1 MIEIKLPDGTIK
13 KFKNSLSCGEVAMA
27 IGAKLAKDALV
38 AKVDGELRDLGFK
51 LNQSA
56 EIKILTEKNE
66 ESLELLRHDM
76 AHIMAEAVKELYPKT
91 QVTIGP
97 AIDDG
102 FYYDFARK
110 EPFAPD
116 DLVNIEKRMREIIK
130 RDEKIT
136 REIWD
141 RDKAINFFKK
151 QGEKYKA
158 EIISNIPEG
167 EEISLYRQGDFID
180 LCRGPHFPSTAKT
193 RGFFKLMKISG
204 AYWKGDSKNEMLQRI
219 YGTAWFAKKDLENYL
234 KRLEEAE
241 KRDHR
246 KLAKDM
252 DLFHF
257 QEEAPGAV
265 FWHPKGWHLFQTLV
279 EYIRGKQT
287 KSQYAEISTPTV
299 MDRKL
304 WEKSGHWETFRE
316 NMYITETED
325 DRVFAL
331 KPMNCPGG
339 IQVFK
344 QGLRSYREL
353 PLRIS
358 EFGKVNRYEPSGAL
372 QGLMRVREF
381 TQDDAHIFC
390 SQDQMKEECK
400 EVIKMVIEVYHDL
413 GFKDIDIN
421 FADRPEKRIGSD
433 EKWDLLEKAL
443 TEATDSLDLKYNINS
458 GEGAF
463 YGPKLEFVL
472 QDAIGRK
479 WQCGTLQVDMFLP
492 ERLDASFIG
501 EDGEKHRP
509 VLLHRALFGSLE
521 RFIGILLEHYAGKLP
536 LWLAPTQ
543 LVVATITNEA
553 DEYAGSIFDQASS
566 AGLLAEIDSRNEKI
580 GYKVRDHSLKKI
592 PIMFVVGK
600 KEVNDKT
607 VTIRRLG
614 SDKQETIKADLAIN
628 NLVKTVTAPSFL
640 KKN

>member
-1 MIEIKLPDGTIK
+1 MMEITLPDGSIK
-13 KFKNSLSCGEVAMA
+13 KFKSALSCKEVAKT
-27 IGAKLAKDALV
+27 IGARLAKDALV
-38 AKVDGELRDLGFK
+38 VKVNGELRDLDFI
-51 LNQSA
+51 LNQDA
-56 EIKILTEKNE
+56 KIEVLTSKNE
-66 ESLELLRHDM
+66 ESLEILRHDM

-102 FYYDFARK
+102 FYYDFSRK
-110 EPFAPD
+110 DPFTPD
-116 DLVNIEKRMREIIK
+116 DLKDIEKRMHEIIK
-130 RDEKIT
+130 RDEKIV
-136 REIWD
+136 REVWD
-141 RDKAINFFKK
+141 RDKAVSFFKK

-158 EIISNIPEG
+158 EIISEIPKD
-167 EEISLYRQGDFID
+167 EEITLYRQGDFID
-180 LCRGPHFPSTAKT
+180 LCRGPHFPSTA
-193 RGFFKLMKISG
+193 RVGSFFKLMKISG
-204 AYWKGDSKNEMLQRI
+204 AYWKGDSENEMLQRI
-219 YGTAWFAKKDLENYL
+219 YGTAWFTKKDLETYL
-234 KRLEEAE
+234 QRLEEAE

-246 KLAKDM
+246 KLGKDM

-265 FWHPKGWHLFQTLV
+265 FWHPKVWELFQTLV
-279 EYIRGKQT
+279 NYIRKKQT
-287 KSQYAEISTPTV
+287 DSKYMEISTPTV

-325 DRVFAL
+325 GRIFAL

-339 IQVFK
+339 IQIFK

-358 EFGKVNRYEPSGAL
+358 EFGKVNRYEASGAL

-390 SQDQMKEECK
+390 SQDQMQSECR
-400 EVIKMVIEVYHDL
+400 EVIELVIAVYREL
-413 GFKDIDIN
+413 GFEDIDIN
-421 FADRPEKRIGSD
+421 FADRPDKRIGSD
-433 EKWDLLEKAL
+433 EKWSLLEGAL
-443 TEATDSLDLKYNINS
+443 TKAIDDLGLKYKVNT

-472 QDAIGRK
+472 KDAIGRK

-492 ERLDASFIG
+492 ERLDANFIG
-501 EDGEKHRP
+501 EDGEKHKP

-536 LWLAPTQ
+536 LWLSPTQ
-543 LVVATITNEA
+543 IVVATITSDA
-553 DEYAGSIFDQASS
+553 DKYANLIFDQASS
-566 AGLLAEIDSRNEKI
+566 AGLSIEVDSRNEKI
-580 GYKVRDHSLKKI
+580 GYKVREHSLAKT

-600 KEVNDKT
+600 KEAENKT
-607 VTIRRLG
+607 VTIRKLG
-614 SDKQETIKADLAIN
+614 SDKQDTMKLDSAIQEI
-628 NLVKTVTAPSFL
+628 VKKSKLPSSM
-640 KKN
+640 KKK

>member
-1 MIEIKLPDGTIK
+1 
-13 KFKNSLSCGEVAMA
+13 
-27 IGAKLAKDALV
+27 
-38 AKVDGELRDLGFK
+38 
-51 LNQSA
+51 
-56 EIKILTEKNE
+56 
-66 ESLELLRHDM
+66 
-76 AHIMAEAVKELYPKT
+76 
-91 QVTIGP
+91 
-97 AIDDG
+97 
-102 FYYDFARK
+102 
-110 EPFAPD
+110 
-116 DLVNIEKRMREIIK
+116 
-130 RDEKIT
+130 
-136 REIWD
+136 
-141 RDKAINFFKK
+141 
-151 QGEKYKA
+151 
-158 EIISNIPEG
+158 
-167 EEISLYRQGDFID
+167 
-180 LCRGPHFPSTAKT
+180 
-193 RGFFKLMKISG
+193 MKISG

-443 TEATDSLDLKYNINS
+443 TEAIDSLDLKYNINS

>member
-1 MIEIKLPDGTIK
+1 MEITLPDGSIK
-13 KFKNSLSCGEVAMA
+13 KFKSALSCKEVAKT
-27 IGAKLAKDALV
+27 IGARLAKDALV
-38 AKVDGELRDLGFK
+38 VKVNGELRDLDFI
-51 LNQSA
+51 LNQDA
-56 EIKILTEKNE
+56 KIEVLTSKNE
-66 ESLELLRHDM
+66 ESLEILRHDM

-102 FYYDFARK
+102 FYYDFSRK
-110 EPFAPD
+110 DPFTPD
-116 DLVNIEKRMREIIK
+116 DLKDIEKRMHEIIK
-130 RDEKIT
+130 RDEKIV
-136 REIWD
+136 REVWD
-141 RDKAINFFKK
+141 RDKAVSFFKK

-158 EIISNIPEG
+158 EIISEIPKD
-167 EEISLYRQGDFID
+167 EEITLYRQGDFID
-180 LCRGPHFPSTAKT
+180 LCRGPHFPSTA
-193 RGFFKLMKISG
+193 RVGSFFKLMKISG
-204 AYWKGDSKNEMLQRI
+204 AYWKGDSENEMLQRI
-219 YGTAWFAKKDLENYL
+219 YGTAWFTKKDLETYL
-234 KRLEEAE
+234 QRLEEAE

-246 KLAKDM
+246 KLGKDM

-265 FWHPKGWHLFQTLV
+265 FWHPKGWELFQTLV
-279 EYIRGKQT
+279 NYIRKKQT
-287 KSQYAEISTPTV
+287 DSKYMEISTPTV

-325 DRVFAL
+325 GRIFAL

-339 IQVFK
+339 IQIFK

-358 EFGKVNRYEPSGAL
+358 EFGKVNRYEASGAL

-390 SQDQMKEECK
+390 SQDQMQSECR
-400 EVIKMVIEVYHDL
+400 EVIELVIAVYREL
-413 GFKDIDIN
+413 GFEDIDIN
-421 FADRPEKRIGSD
+421 FADRPDKRIGSD
-433 EKWDLLEKAL
+433 EKWSLLEGAL
-443 TEATDSLDLKYNINS
+443 TKAIDDLGLKYKVNT

-472 QDAIGRK
+472 KDAIGRK

-492 ERLDASFIG
+492 ERLDANFIG
-501 EDGEKHRP
+501 EDGEKHKP

-536 LWLAPTQ
+536 LWLSPAQ
-543 LVVATITNEA
+543 IVVATITSDA
-553 DEYAGSIFDQASS
+553 DKYANLIFDQASS
-566 AGLLAEIDSRNEKI
+566 AGLSIEVDSRNEKI
-580 GYKVRDHSLKKI
+580 GYKVREHSLAKT

-600 KEVNDKT
+600 KEAENKT
-607 VTIRRLG
+607 VTIRKLG
-614 SDKQETIKADLAIN
+614 SDKQDTMKLDSAIQEI
-628 NLVKTVTAPSFL
+628 VKKSKLPSSM
-640 KKN
+640 KKK

>member
-1 MIEIKLPDGTIK
+1 
-13 KFKNSLSCGEVAMA
+13 
-27 IGAKLAKDALV
+27 
-38 AKVDGELRDLGFK
+38 
-51 LNQSA
+51 
-56 EIKILTEKNE
+56 
-66 ESLELLRHDM
+66 
-76 AHIMAEAVKELYPKT
+76 
-91 QVTIGP
+91 
-97 AIDDG
+97 
-102 FYYDFARK
+102 
-110 EPFAPD
+110 
-116 DLVNIEKRMREIIK
+116 
-130 RDEKIT
+130 
-136 REIWD
+136 
-141 RDKAINFFKK
+141 
-151 QGEKYKA
+151 
-158 EIISNIPEG
+158 
-167 EEISLYRQGDFID
+167 
-180 LCRGPHFPSTAKT
+180 
-193 RGFFKLMKISG
+193 
-204 AYWKGDSKNEMLQRI
+204 
-219 YGTAWFAKKDLENYL
+219 
-234 KRLEEAE
+234 
-241 KRDHR
+241 
-246 KLAKDM
+246 
-252 DLFHF
+252 
-257 QEEAPGAV
+257 
-265 FWHPKGWHLFQTLV
+265 
-279 EYIRGKQT
+279 
-287 KSQYAEISTPTV
+287 
-299 MDRKL
+299 
-304 WEKSGHWETFRE
+304 
-316 NMYITETED
+316 
-325 DRVFAL
+325 
-331 KPMNCPGG
+331 
-339 IQVFK
+339 
-344 QGLRSYREL
+344 
-353 PLRIS
+353 
-358 EFGKVNRYEPSGAL
+358 
-372 QGLMRVREF
+372 MRVREF

>member
-13 KFKNSLSCGEVAMA
+13 KFKSSLSCSEVAAA

-110 EPFAPD
+110 EPFTPD

-299 MDRKL
+299 MDKKL

-443 TEATDSLDLKYNINS
+443 TEAIDSLDLKYNINS

>member
-1 MIEIKLPDGTIK
+1 MMEITLPDGSIK
-13 KFKNSLSCGEVAMA
+13 KFKSALSCKEVAKT
-27 IGAKLAKDALV
+27 IGARLAKDALV
-38 AKVDGELRDLGFK
+38 VKVNGELRDLDFI
-51 LNQSA
+51 LNQDA
-56 EIKILTEKNE
+56 KIEVLTSKNE
-66 ESLELLRHDM
+66 ESLEILRHDM

-102 FYYDFARK
+102 FYYDFSRK
-110 EPFAPD
+110 DPFTPD
-116 DLVNIEKRMREIIK
+116 DLKDIEKRMHEIIK
-130 RDEKIT
+130 RDEKIV
-136 REIWD
+136 REVWD
-141 RDKAINFFKK
+141 RDKAVSFFKK

-158 EIISNIPEG
+158 EIISEIPKD
-167 EEISLYRQGDFID
+167 EEITLYRQGDFID
-180 LCRGPHFPSTAKT
+180 LCRGPHFPSTA
-193 RGFFKLMKISG
+193 RVGSFFKLMKISG
-204 AYWKGDSKNEMLQRI
+204 AYWKGDSENEMLQRI
-219 YGTAWFAKKDLENYL
+219 YGTAWFTKKDLETYL
-234 KRLEEAE
+234 QRLEEAE

-246 KLAKDM
+246 KLGKDM

-265 FWHPKGWHLFQTLV
+265 FWHPKGWELFQTLV
-279 EYIRGKQT
+279 NYIRKKQT
-287 KSQYAEISTPTV
+287 DSKYMEISTPTV

-325 DRVFAL
+325 GRIFAL

-339 IQVFK
+339 IQIFK

-358 EFGKVNRYEPSGAL
+358 EFGKVNRYEASGAL

-390 SQDQMKEECK
+390 SQDQMQSECR
-400 EVIKMVIEVYHDL
+400 EVIELVIAVYREL
-413 GFKDIDIN
+413 GFEDIDIN
-421 FADRPEKRIGSD
+421 FADRPDKRIGSD
-433 EKWDLLEKAL
+433 EKWSLLEGAL
-443 TEATDSLDLKYNINS
+443 TKAIDDLGLKYKVNT

-472 QDAIGRK
+472 KDAIGRK

-492 ERLDASFIG
+492 ERLDANFIG
-501 EDGEKHRP
+501 EDGEKHKP

-536 LWLAPTQ
+536 LWLSPTQ
-543 LVVATITNEA
+543 IVVATITSDA
-553 DEYAGSIFDQASS
+553 DKYANLIFDQASS
-566 AGLLAEIDSRNEKI
+566 AGLSIEVDSRNEKI
-580 GYKVRDHSLKKI
+580 GYKVREHSLAKT

-600 KEVNDKT
+600 KEAENKT
-607 VTIRRLG
+607 VTIRKLG
-614 SDKQETIKADLAIN
+614 SDKQDTMKLDSAIQEI
-628 NLVKTVTAPSFL
+628 VKKSKLPSSM
-640 KKN
+640 KKK

>member
-1 MIEIKLPDGTIK
+1 
-13 KFKNSLSCGEVAMA
+13 
-27 IGAKLAKDALV
+27 
-38 AKVDGELRDLGFK
+38 
-51 LNQSA
+51 
-56 EIKILTEKNE
+56 
-66 ESLELLRHDM
+66 
-76 AHIMAEAVKELYPKT
+76 
-91 QVTIGP
+91 
-97 AIDDG
+97 
-102 FYYDFARK
+102 
-110 EPFAPD
+110 
-116 DLVNIEKRMREIIK
+116 
-130 RDEKIT
+130 
-136 REIWD
+136 
-141 RDKAINFFKK
+141 
-151 QGEKYKA
+151 
-158 EIISNIPEG
+158 
-167 EEISLYRQGDFID
+167 
-180 LCRGPHFPSTAKT
+180 
-193 RGFFKLMKISG
+193 
-204 AYWKGDSKNEMLQRI
+204 
-219 YGTAWFAKKDLENYL
+219 
-234 KRLEEAE
+234 
-241 KRDHR
+241 
-246 KLAKDM
+246 M

-279 EYIRGKQT
+279 EYIRAKQA

-400 EVIKMVIEVYHDL
+400 KVIKMVIEVYHDL

-433 EKWDLLEKAL
+433 EKWGLLEKAL
-443 TEATDSLDLKYNINS
+443 TEAIDDLDLKYNINS

>member
-1 MIEIKLPDGTIK
+1 MEITLPDGSIK
-13 KFKNSLSCGEVAMA
+13 KFKSALSCKEVAKT
-27 IGAKLAKDALV
+27 IGARLAKDALV
-38 AKVDGELRDLGFK
+38 VKVNGELRDLDFI
-51 LNQSA
+51 LNQDA
-56 EIKILTEKNE
+56 KIEVLTSKNE
-66 ESLELLRHDM
+66 ESLEILRHDM

-102 FYYDFARK
+102 FYYDFSRK
-110 EPFAPD
+110 DPFTPD
-116 DLVNIEKRMREIIK
+116 DLKDIEKRMHEIIK
-130 RDEKIT
+130 RDEKIV
-136 REIWD
+136 REVWD
-141 RDKAINFFKK
+141 RDKAVSFFKK

-158 EIISNIPEG
+158 EIISEIPKD
-167 EEISLYRQGDFID
+167 EEITLYRQGDFID
-180 LCRGPHFPSTAKT
+180 LCRGPHFPSTA
-193 RGFFKLMKISG
+193 RVGSFFKLMKISG
-204 AYWKGDSKNEMLQRI
+204 AYWKGNSENEMLQRI
-219 YGTAWFAKKDLENYL
+219 YGTAWFTKKDLETYL
-234 KRLEEAE
+234 QRLEEAE

-246 KLAKDM
+246 KLGKDM

-265 FWHPKGWHLFQTLV
+265 FWHPKGWELFQTLV
-279 EYIRGKQT
+279 NYIRKKQT
-287 KSQYAEISTPTV
+287 DSKYMEISTPTV

-325 DRVFAL
+325 GRIFAL

-339 IQVFK
+339 IQIFK

-358 EFGKVNRYEPSGAL
+358 EFGKVNRYEASGAL

-390 SQDQMKEECK
+390 SQDQMQSECR
-400 EVIKMVIEVYHDL
+400 EVIELVIAVYREL
-413 GFKDIDIN
+413 GFEDIDIN
-421 FADRPEKRIGSD
+421 FADRPDKRIGSD
-433 EKWDLLEKAL
+433 EKWSLLEGAL
-443 TEATDSLDLKYNINS
+443 TKAIDDLGLKYKVNT

-472 QDAIGRK
+472 KDAIGRK

-492 ERLDASFIG
+492 ERLDANFIG
-501 EDGEKHRP
+501 EDGEKHKP

-536 LWLAPTQ
+536 LWLSPTQ
-543 LVVATITNEA
+543 IVVATITSDA
-553 DEYAGSIFDQASS
+553 DKYANLIFDQASS
-566 AGLLAEIDSRNEKI
+566 AGLSIEVDSRNEKI
-580 GYKVRDHSLKKI
+580 GYKVREHSLAKT

-600 KEVNDKT
+600 KEAENKT
-607 VTIRRLG
+607 VTIRKLG
-614 SDKQETIKADLAIN
+614 SDKQDTMKLDSAIQEI
-628 NLVKTVTAPSFL
+628 VKKSKLPSSM
-640 KKN
+640 KKK

>member
-1 MIEIKLPDGTIK
+1 MEITLPDGSIK
-13 KFKNSLSCGEVAMA
+13 KFKSALSCKEVAKT
-27 IGAKLAKDALV
+27 IGARLAKDALV
-38 AKVDGELRDLGFK
+38 VKVNGELRDLDFI
-51 LNQSA
+51 LNQDA
-56 EIKILTEKNE
+56 KIEVLTSKNE
-66 ESLELLRHDM
+66 ESLEILRHDM

-102 FYYDFARK
+102 FYYDFSRK
-110 EPFAPD
+110 DPFTPD
-116 DLVNIEKRMREIIK
+116 DLKDIEKRMHEIIK
-130 RDEKIT
+130 RDEKIV
-136 REIWD
+136 REVWD
-141 RDKAINFFKK
+141 RDKAVSFFKK

-158 EIISNIPEG
+158 EIISEIPKD
-167 EEISLYRQGDFID
+167 EEITLYRQGDFID
-180 LCRGPHFPSTAKT
+180 LCRGPHFPSTA
-193 RGFFKLMKISG
+193 RVGSFFKLMKISG
-204 AYWKGDSKNEMLQRI
+204 AYWKGDSENEMLQRI
-219 YGTAWFAKKDLENYL
+219 YGTAWFTKKDLETYL
-234 KRLEEAE
+234 QRLEEAE

-246 KLAKDM
+246 KLGKDM

-265 FWHPKGWHLFQTLV
+265 FWHPKGWELFQTLV
-279 EYIRGKQT
+279 NYIRKKQT
-287 KSQYAEISTPTV
+287 DSKYMEISTPTV

-325 DRVFAL
+325 GRIFAL

-339 IQVFK
+339 IQIFK

-358 EFGKVNRYEPSGAL
+358 EFGKVNRYEASGAL

-390 SQDQMKEECK
+390 SQDQMQSECR
-400 EVIKMVIEVYHDL
+400 EVIELVIAVYREL
-413 GFKDIDIN
+413 GFEDIDIN
-421 FADRPEKRIGSD
+421 FADRPDKRIGSD
-433 EKWDLLEKAL
+433 EKWSLLEGAL
-443 TEATDSLDLKYNINS
+443 TKAIDDLGLKYKVNT

-472 QDAIGRK
+472 KDAIGRK

-492 ERLDASFIG
+492 ERLDANFIG
-501 EDGEKHRP
+501 EDGEKHKP

-536 LWLAPTQ
+536 LWLSPTQ
-543 LVVATITNEA
+543 IVVATITSDA
-553 DEYAGSIFDQASS
+553 DKYANLIFDQASS
-566 AGLLAEIDSRNEKI
+566 AGLSIEVDSRNEKI
-580 GYKVRDHSLKKI
+580 GYKVREHSLAKT

-600 KEVNDKT
+600 KEAENKT
-607 VTIRRLG
+607 VTIRKLG
-614 SDKQETIKADLAIN
+614 SDKQDTMKLDSAIQEI
-628 NLVKTVTAPSFL
+628 VKKSKLPSSM
-640 KKN
+640 KKK